1 MSDNWTVYKH
11 TSPSGKVYIGITS
24 RVPKRRW
31 AKGLGYKKCQ
41 AFRCAVD
48 KYGWNN
54 IKHEILFS
62 GLSESRAKLLEIDL
76 IRHYKNLGISYNIT
90 DGGDGYLGFT
100 PSEETRK
107 AWSEQRKGRVL
118 TKEWR
123 DKISK
128 ATKGKVFRRDI
139 IEKGVEASKE
149 VSSKPI
155 LQYTLEGKFVR
166 EWPSMR
172 EAARALN
179 ISSPRDL
186 KRCCIGERKSRAG
199 FIWKLKNQ

>member
-1 MSDNWTVYKH
+1 MNNNWTIYKH

-24 RVPKRRW
+24 RTPKRRW

-41 AFRCAVD
+41 YFRCAID
-48 KYGWNN
+48 KYGWDN

-62 GLSESRAKLLEIDL
+62 ELSELKAKSLEIDL

-90 DGGDGYLGFT
+90 NGGDGYLGFT
-100 PSEETRK
+100 PSDETK
-107 AWSEQRKGRVL
+107 KTWSEQRRNRVL

-123 DKISK
+123 DKISET
-128 ATKGKVFRRDI
+128 TKGKVFRRDI
-139 IEKGVEASKE
+139 IEKGVEASKK

-155 LQYTLEGKFVR
+155 LQYTLGGEFIR

-172 EAARALN
+172 EAAKALN

-186 KRCCIGERKSRAG
+186 KRCCTGERKSRAG
-199 FIWKLKNQ
+199 FIWKLKN